1 MSIPY
6 RARRN
11 LRRLF
16 TTVLILALVIACVL
30 LCWFLWLHRY
40 VVYTR
45 DGVKLDFDRPLEY
58 PQGEIAVPP
67 DTLPSVHIQYD
78 NGVQPEEEVN
88 TELVRFSGY
97 YVTLEKIKEDFSAVE
112 AQLQQ
117 LPAKSTVLIEVKNI
131 QSYTYFSTDVGMIP
145 DNFDTLQ
152 MDELIQKLRDQ
163 GHYVI
168 AKIPAFQEY
177 AYFLADERGRVPF
190 GLPRKGGNG
199 SLWLDGTIQN
209 APCYWLNPASDG
221 TLTYLIQTI
230 TELRLLGFDEVVLDG
245 FRFPDTDLIAF
256 EGDQQLTLEAT
267 ADKLVKTCATDTFCV
282 SFVRSAADLKLPAGR
297 TRLYLTGVAATSAA
311 SVAMQT
317 DFEDPTLQVVFL
329 ADSGDTRYD
338 EFCVLRPIDMMH

>member
-1 MSIPY
+1 MIPY
-6 RARRN
+6 RIQQV
-11 LRRLF
+11 LRRLGIGLM
-16 TTVLILALVIACVL
+16 VLLVLTSVVL
-30 LCWFLWLHRY
+30 LCWFLWLQRY
-40 VVYTR
+40 VVYTE
-45 DGVKLDFDRPLEY
+45 DGAKLDFNISLQFPDGQVAQKPDPDGDVNLIY
-58 PQGEIAVPP
+58 GDEIAATGPAVK
-67 DTLPSVHIQYD
+67 DL
-78 NGVQPEEEVN
+78 E
-88 TELVRFSGY
+88 RFSGY
-97 YVTLEKIKEDFSAVE
+97 YVTLDMLKTDFSAVVE
-112 AQLQQ
+112 QLQQ
-117 LPAKSTVLIEVKNI
+117 LPAKSTVLIEVKSI

-245 FRFPDTDLIAF
+245 FRFPDTDLISF
-256 EGDQQLTLEAT
+256 DGDKQLTLEAT

-329 ADSGDTRYD
+329 TDSGDTRYD

>member
-11 LRRLF
+11 LRRLV
-16 TTVLILALVIACVL
+16 TTILVLAVLAACVL

-45 DGVKLDFDRPLEY
+45 DGVRLDFDRPLEY

-67 DTLPSVHIQYD
+67 DTLPSVNIQYD
-78 NGVQPEEEVN
+78 NGALPEEEVN

-97 YVTLEKIKEDFSAVE
+97 YVTLDAIKADLAAVE

-117 LPAKSTVLIEVKNI
+117 LPSKSTVLIEIKDI
-131 QSYTYFSTDVGMIP
+131 QSNTFFSTDVGMIP
-145 DNFDTLQ
+145 EGFDTVP
-152 MDELIQKLRDQ
+152 MDELIQKLQDR

-168 AKIPAFQEY
+168 AMIPAFQEY
-177 AYFLADERGRVPF
+177 EYILADQRQRVPY
-190 GLPRKGGNG
+190 GLPKTGGNG
-199 SLWLDGTIQN
+199 SLWLDTSVPN
-209 APCYWLNPASDG
+209 MSCYWMNPASDG

-245 FRFPDTDLIAF
+245 FRFPDSDKYTFKD
-256 EGDQQLTLEAT
+256 DKQQTLEDT
-267 ADKLVKTCATDTFCV
+267 AAKLVKTCATDSFCV
-282 SFVRSAADLKLPAGR
+282 SFVRTAADLKLPEGR

-311 SVAMQT
+311 TFANQT
-317 DFEDPTLQVVFL
+317 DFADPTLQVVFL
-329 ADSGDTRYD
+329 TDSGDTRYD

>member
-67 DTLPSVHIQYD
+67 DTLPSVNIQYD

-97 YVTLEKIKEDFSAVE
+97 YVTLDMLKTDFSAVVE
-112 AQLQQ
+112 QLQQ
-117 LPAKSTVLIEVKNI
+117 LPAKSTVLIEVKSI

-152 MDELIQKLRDQ
+152 MDNLIQKLQDQ

-168 AKIPAFQEY
+168 AKIPSFQEY
-177 AYFLADERGRVPF
+177 EYILADQRQRVPF
-190 GLPRKGGNG
+190 GLPRTGGNG
-199 SLWLDGTIQN
+199 SLWLDTSV
-209 APCYWLNPASDG
+209 AKEPCYWMNPASDG

-230 TELRLLGFDEVVLDG
+230 TELRLLGFNEVVLDG
-245 FRFPDTDLIAF
+245 FRFPDSDLYTF
-256 EGDQQLTLEAT
+256 DGDKQQTLEET
-267 ADKLVKTCATDTFCV
+267 AAKLVKTCATDTFCI
-282 SFVRSAADLKLPAGR
+282 SFVRTAPDLKLPVGR
-297 TRLYLTGVAATSAA
+297 TRLYLTGVSATSAA
-311 SVAMQT
+311 SVATQT
-317 DFEDPTLQVVFL
+317 DFEDPSIHVVFL